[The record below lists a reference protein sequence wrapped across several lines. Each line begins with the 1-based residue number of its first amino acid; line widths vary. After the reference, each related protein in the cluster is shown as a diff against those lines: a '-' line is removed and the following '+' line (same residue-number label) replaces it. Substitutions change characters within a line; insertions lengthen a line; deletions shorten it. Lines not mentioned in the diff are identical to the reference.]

1 MIPDSP
7 ESPDPSPPGSTGG
20 GGIARSVRAT
30 VLPPIPPGSP
40 VQPVPNSLV
49 SPPPNRPTP
58 QLPSGFI
65 RRPVATRDASTQLR
79 TILRAATPPLYLH
92 TRIPEDPTR
101 HFSIVLS
108 WGVKVIEKDEKR
120 KECVICYRENGHM
133 QVNKT

>member
-7 ESPDPSPPGSTGG
+7 ESPDPSPPGSPGG
-20 GGIARSVRAT
+20 GYS
-30 VLPPIPPGSP
+30 PISPGYSPAPSPPGSP
-40 VQPVPNSLV
+40 VQPVPHRLV
-49 SPPPNRPTP
+49 YPPPNRLRP

-92 TRIPEDPTR
+92 TRRPEDPTR
-101 HFSIVLS
+101 HFSIVPS

-120 KECVICYRENGHM
+120 EECVICYRENGHM
-133 QVNKT
+133 QVNKK